1 MCVAQKIS
9 RWYEVGIHLKIP
21 ANDLDMIIQTQDCP
35 HLIPPAFK
43 MLRSWRNKNLSP
55 QITESE
61 LKGNLRRALRKAV
74 PVQIDAIEE
83 LYSDANHV
91 LNDADVRGDA
101 VVEVFSESNVEPVE
115 SAAAVLGV
123 WL

>member
-9 RWYEVGIHLKIP
+9 RWYEVGIHLNIP

-61 LKGNLRRALRKAV
+61 LKGNLRRALRKVV

-83 LYSDANHV
+83 LYSDANQV
-91 LNDADVRGDA
+91 LHNADVRGDA
-101 VVEVFSESNVEPVE
+101 VVEVFSESNLEPVE
-115 SAAAVLGV
+115 YADAILDIF
-123 WL
+123 L